1 MFVVCWS
8 SFVVGGSTLKKHLVK
23 MKIEPTGR
31 SVMKMTDENSS
42 RPFRQRSTLYS
53 NNESHLLYVYYRLAI
68 NNIMTHTPPPFAV
81 SDSFPAT
88 LFYASESACA
98 PACASASST

>member
-1 MFVVCWS
+1 
-8 SFVVGGSTLKKHLVK
+8 

-53 NNESHLLYVYYRLAI
+53 NNEGHLL
-68 NNIMTHTPPPFAV
+68 
-81 SDSFPAT
+81 
-88 LFYASESACA
+88 
-98 PACASASST
+98 